1 MPKRRGK
8 SAASKQQKTPKSQI
22 EGTVL
27 IRACC
32 VEAGATRPKADD
44 ERFYHNKKK
53 LERLL
58 NAKIICK
65 EDDKENQSRSKTGDE
80 RFHHN
85 KEKLERALNAKIIC
99 KEDDKEDQSQ
109 SKTGDE
115 RFRHNKKKLERALNA
130 KIICKENDKEEQ
142 DDGEAIMKKLDK
154 WCKDN
159 TNYTRGMKIVFSA
172 YVL

>member
-1 MPKRRGK
+1 M
-8 SAASKQQKTPKSQI
+8 
-22 EGTVL
+22 EGMVL

-65 EDDKENQSRSKTGDE
+65 EDDKEDQSRSKTGDE
-80 RFHHN
+80 RFH
-85 KEKLERALNAKIIC
+85 
-99 KEDDKEDQSQ
+99 
-109 SKTGDE
+109 
-115 RFRHNKKKLERALNA
+115 HNKKKLERALNA

-159 TNYTRGMKIVFSA
+159 TNYTRGMNIVFSA

>member
-1 MPKRRGK
+1 MAKRRGK
-8 SAASKQQKTPKSQI
+8 SAAAKQQKTPKNPF
-22 EGTVL
+22 EGAVL

-32 VEAGATRPKADD
+32 GCAGAKPTRPKEEEG
-44 ERFYHNKKK
+44 ERTFYHNKKK

-65 EDDKENQSRSKTGDE
+65 EDDKEDQSR
-80 RFHHN
+80 
-85 KEKLERALNAKIIC
+85 
-99 KEDDKEDQSQ
+99 

-142 DDGEAIMKKLDK
+142 DDGEAIMKKLDQ

-159 TNYTRGMKIVFSA
+159 TNYNRGRKIVFSA

>member
-65 EDDKENQSRSKTGDE
+65 EDDKEDQSRSKTGDE
-80 RFHHN
+80 RFH
-85 KEKLERALNAKIIC
+85 
-99 KEDDKEDQSQ
+99 
-109 SKTGDE
+109 
-115 RFRHNKKKLERALNA
+115 HNKKKLERALNA

-142 DDGEAIMKKLDK
+142 DDAEAIMKKLDK

>member
-8 SAASKQQKTPKSQI
+8 SAAAKQQKTPKNPF
-22 EGTVL
+22 EGAVL

-32 VEAGATRPKADD
+32 AGAKATRPKEDG
-44 ERFYHNKKK
+44 ERIYHNKKK

-65 EDDKENQSRSKTGDE
+65 EDDKEDQSRSKTGDE
-80 RFHHN
+80 RFH
-85 KEKLERALNAKIIC
+85 
-99 KEDDKEDQSQ
+99 
-109 SKTGDE
+109 
-115 RFRHNKKKLERALNA
+115 HNKKKLERALNA

-142 DDGEAIMKKLDK
+142 DDAAAEEQDDDDAIMKKLDK
-154 WCKDN
+154 LFNPPSGCNRCKDR

>member
-32 VEAGATRPKADD
+32 VEGGATRPKADD

-65 EDDKENQSRSKTGDE
+65 EDDKEDQSRSKTGDE

-85 KEKLERALNAKIIC
+85 KE
-99 KEDDKEDQSQ
+99 
-109 SKTGDE
+109 
-115 RFRHNKKKLERALNA
+115 KLERALNA

>member
-1 MPKRRGK
+1 M
-8 SAASKQQKTPKSQI
+8 
-22 EGTVL
+22 EGMVL

-65 EDDKENQSRSKTGDE
+65 EDDKEDQSRSKTGDE

-85 KEKLERALNAKIIC
+85 KE
-99 KEDDKEDQSQ
+99 
-109 SKTGDE
+109 
-115 RFRHNKKKLERALNA
+115 KLERALNA

>member
-8 SAASKQQKTPKSQI
+8 SAASKQQKTPKTQF

-32 VEAGATRPKADD
+32 AGAKATRPKEDG

-65 EDDKENQSRSKTGDE
+65 EDEDEDKEDQPRSKTGDE
-80 RFHHN
+80 RCRHN
-85 KEKLERALNAKIIC
+85 KEKPERA
-99 KEDDKEDQSQ
+99 
-109 SKTGDE
+109 
-115 RFRHNKKKLERALNA
+115 
-130 KIICKENDKEEQ
+130 KEEQ
-142 DDGEAIMKKLDK
+142 DDAEAIIKRLDK

-159 TNYTRGMKIVFSA
+159 SNMNIVFSA

>member
-8 SAASKQQKTPKSQI
+8 SAASKQQKTPKSQF

-32 VEAGATRPKADD
+32 VDAGATRPKEDG

-65 EDDKENQSRSKTGDE
+65 EDDKEDQSRSKTGDE
-80 RFHHN
+80 RCHHN
-85 KEKLERALNAKIIC
+85 KEKPERAL
-99 KEDDKEDQSQ
+99 
-109 SKTGDE
+109 
-115 RFRHNKKKLERALNA
+115 
-130 KIICKENDKEEQ
+130 NDKEEQ
-142 DDGEAIMKKLDK
+142 DDAEAIIKKLDK

-159 TNYTRGMKIVFSA
+159 TNMNIVFSA

>member
-8 SAASKQQKTPKSQI
+8 SAASKQQKTPKSEI
-22 EGTVL
+22 KGAVL
-27 IRACC
+27 ISTRY
-32 VEAGATRPKADD
+32 VDGATRSKTDD

-65 EDDKENQSRSKTGDE
+65 EDDKEDQSRSKTGDE
-80 RFHHN
+80 RF
-85 KEKLERALNAKIIC
+85 C
-99 KEDDKEDQSQ
+99 
-109 SKTGDE
+109 
-115 RFRHNKKKLERALNA
+115 HNKKKLERALNA
-130 KIICKENDKEEQ
+130 KIICKEDDAEDQ
-142 DDGEAIMKKLDK
+142 DDATMKKPEKLFNPPSGCNR
-154 WCKDN
+154 CKDR

>member
-8 SAASKQQKTPKSQI
+8 GKSTASKHQKTPKCETLRNI
-22 EGTVL
+22 KGPVL
-27 IRACC
+27 ITTRY
-32 VEAGATRPKADD
+32 VDDATRFKTDD
-44 ERFYHNKKK
+44 ERFCHNKK
-53 LERLL
+53 
-58 NAKIICK
+58 
-65 EDDKENQSRSKTGDE
+65 
-80 RFHHN
+80 
-85 KEKLERALNAKIIC
+85 KLERALNAKIIC
-99 KEDDKEDQSQ
+99 KEDDAEDQSR

-142 DDGEAIMKKLDK
+142 PLHAEAIIKRLDQ

-159 TNYTRGMKIVFSA
+159 TNYNRGRKIVFSA

>member
-8 SAASKQQKTPKSQI
+8 SAASKQQKTPKSEI
-22 EGTVL
+22 KETVL
-27 IRACC
+27 IGGRY
-32 VEAGATRPKADD
+32 VDGATRSKTDD
-44 ERFYHNKKK
+44 ERFWHNKK
-53 LERLL
+53 
-58 NAKIICK
+58 
-65 EDDKENQSRSKTGDE
+65 
-80 RFHHN
+80 
-85 KEKLERALNAKIIC
+85 KLERALNAKIIC
-99 KEDDKEDQSQ
+99 KEDDKEDQSR

-115 RFRHNKKKLERALNA
+115 RFHHNKEKLERALNA

>member
-8 SAASKQQKTPKSQI
+8 SAASKQQKTPKSEI
-22 EGTVL
+22 KGAVL
-27 IRACC
+27 ISTRY
-32 VEAGATRPKADD
+32 VDGATRSKTDD
-44 ERFYHNKKK
+44 ERFCHNKK
-53 LERLL
+53 
-58 NAKIICK
+58 
-65 EDDKENQSRSKTGDE
+65 
-80 RFHHN
+80 
-85 KEKLERALNAKIIC
+85 KLERALNAKIIC

-115 RFRHNKKKLERALNA
+115 RFHHNKKKLERALNA

-142 DDGEAIMKKLDK
+142 DDAAAEEQDDDDAIMKKLDK
-154 WCKDN
+154 LFNPPSGCNRCKDR

>member
-8 SAASKQQKTPKSQI
+8 STASKQQKTPKSQI

-27 IRACC
+27 IGARF
-32 VEAGATRPKADD
+32 VDGGATRPKADD

-65 EDDKENQSRSKTGDE
+65 EDDKEDQSRSKTGDE

-85 KEKLERALNAKIIC
+85 KEKLE
-99 KEDDKEDQSQ
+99 
-109 SKTGDE
+109 
-115 RFRHNKKKLERALNA
+115 HALNA

-142 DDGEAIMKKLDK
+142 DDAAAEEQDDDDAIMKKLDK
-154 WCKDN
+154 LFNPPSGCNRCKDR

>member
-8 SAASKQQKTPKSQI
+8 SAASKQQKTPKSEI
-22 EGTVL
+22 KGAVL
-27 IRACC
+27 ISTRY
-32 VEAGATRPKADD
+32 VDGATRSKTDD
-44 ERFYHNKKK
+44 ERFCHNKK
-53 LERLL
+53 
-58 NAKIICK
+58 
-65 EDDKENQSRSKTGDE
+65 
-80 RFHHN
+80 
-85 KEKLERALNAKIIC
+85 KLERALNAKIIC
-99 KEDDKEDQSQ
+99 KEDDAEDQSR

>member
-8 SAASKQQKTPKSQI
+8 SAASKQQKTPKSEI
-22 EGTVL
+22 KGAVL
-27 IRACC
+27 IGARY
-32 VEAGATRPKADD
+32 VDGATRSKTDD

-65 EDDKENQSRSKTGDE
+65 EDDKEDQSRSKTGDE

-85 KEKLERALNAKIIC
+85 KE
-99 KEDDKEDQSQ
+99 
-109 SKTGDE
+109 
-115 RFRHNKKKLERALNA
+115 KLERALNA

>member
-8 SAASKQQKTPKSQI
+8 SAAAKQQKTPKNPF
-22 EGTVL
+22 EGAVL

-32 VEAGATRPKADD
+32 AGAKATRPKEDG
-44 ERFYHNKKK
+44 ERIYHNKKK

-65 EDDKENQSRSKTGDE
+65 EDDKEDQSRSKTGDE

-85 KEKLERALNAKIIC
+85 KE
-99 KEDDKEDQSQ
+99 
-109 SKTGDE
+109 
-115 RFRHNKKKLERALNA
+115 KLERALNA

>member
-32 VEAGATRPKADD
+32 VDCGGATRPKADD

-65 EDDKENQSRSKTGDE
+65 EDDNEDQSRSKTGDE

-99 KEDDKEDQSQ
+99 KE
-109 SKTGDE
+109 
-115 RFRHNKKKLERALNA
+115 
-130 KIICKENDKEEQ
+130 NDKEEQ
-142 DDGEAIMKKLDK
+142 DDGEAIMKKIDK

-159 TNYTRGMKIVFSA
+159 TNYTRGMNIVFSA

>member
-32 VEAGATRPKADD
+32 VDGGATRPKADD

-65 EDDKENQSRSKTGDE
+65 EDDKEDQSRSKTGDE

-99 KEDDKEDQSQ
+99 KE
-109 SKTGDE
+109 
-115 RFRHNKKKLERALNA
+115 
-130 KIICKENDKEEQ
+130 NDKEEQ
-142 DDGEAIMKKLDK
+142 DDAAAEEQDDDDAIMKKLDK
-154 WCKDN
+154 LFNPPSGCNRCKDR

>member
-8 SAASKQQKTPKSQI
+8 SAASKQQKTPKSQF

-32 VEAGATRPKADD
+32 VDAGATRPKEDG

-65 EDDKENQSRSKTGDE
+65 EDDKEDQSRSKTGDE

-85 KEKLERALNAKIIC
+85 KEKLERALN
-99 KEDDKEDQSQ
+99 
-109 SKTGDE
+109 
-115 RFRHNKKKLERALNA
+115 
-130 KIICKENDKEEQ
+130 DKEEQ
-142 DDGEAIMKKLDK
+142 DDAEAIMKKLDK

>member
-65 EDDKENQSRSKTGDE
+65 EDDKEDQSRSKTGDE

-99 KEDDKEDQSQ
+99 KE
-109 SKTGDE
+109 
-115 RFRHNKKKLERALNA
+115 
-130 KIICKENDKEEQ
+130 NDKEEQ
-142 DDGEAIMKKLDK
+142 DDAAAEEQDDDDAIMKKLDK
-154 WCKDN
+154 LFNPPSGCNRCKDR

>member
-99 KEDDKEDQSQ
+99 KE
-109 SKTGDE
+109 
-115 RFRHNKKKLERALNA
+115 
-130 KIICKENDKEEQ
+130 NDKEEQ
-142 DDGEAIMKKLDK
+142 DDAEAIMKRLDQ

-159 TNYTRGMKIVFSA
+159 TNYNRGRKIVFSA

>member
-27 IRACC
+27 IGARY
-32 VEAGATRPKADD
+32 VDGGATRPKADD

-65 EDDKENQSRSKTGDE
+65 EDDKEDQSRSKTGDE
-80 RFHHN
+80 RFH
-85 KEKLERALNAKIIC
+85 
-99 KEDDKEDQSQ
+99 
-109 SKTGDE
+109 
-115 RFRHNKKKLERALNA
+115 HNKKKLERALNA

-142 DDGEAIMKKLDK
+142 DDAIAEEQDDDDAIMKKLDK
-154 WCKDN
+154 LFNPPSGCNRCKDR

>member
-32 VEAGATRPKADD
+32 VDGGATRPKADD

-65 EDDKENQSRSKTGDE
+65 EDDKEDQSRSKTGDE
-80 RFHHN
+80 RFH
-85 KEKLERALNAKIIC
+85 
-99 KEDDKEDQSQ
+99 
-109 SKTGDE
+109 
-115 RFRHNKKKLERALNA
+115 HNKKKLERALNA

-142 DDGEAIMKKLDK
+142 DDGEAIMKRLDK

>member
-8 SAASKQQKTPKSQI
+8 SAASKQQKTPKSQF
-22 EGTVL
+22 EGRVL
-27 IRACC
+27 IRGCC
-32 VEAGATRPKADD
+32 VDAGATRPKEDG

-65 EDDKENQSRSKTGDE
+65 EDDKEDQSRSKTGDE

-99 KEDDKEDQSQ
+99 KE
-109 SKTGDE
+109 
-115 RFRHNKKKLERALNA
+115 
-130 KIICKENDKEEQ
+130 NDKEEQ
-142 DDGEAIMKKLDK
+142 DDAIAEEQDDDAIMKKLDK
-154 WCKDN
+154 LFNPPSGCNKCKDR

>member
-8 SAASKQQKTPKSQI
+8 SAASKQQKTPKSEI
-22 EGTVL
+22 KGAVL
-27 IRACC
+27 IGARY
-32 VEAGATRPKADD
+32 VDGGATRSKTDD

-65 EDDKENQSRSKTGDE
+65 EDDKEDQSRSKTGDE

-85 KEKLERALNAKIIC
+85 KE
-99 KEDDKEDQSQ
+99 
-109 SKTGDE
+109 
-115 RFRHNKKKLERALNA
+115 KLERALNA

>member
-32 VEAGATRPKADD
+32 VDGGATRPKADD

-65 EDDKENQSRSKTGDE
+65 EDDKEDQSRSKTGDE
-80 RFHHN
+80 RFH
-85 KEKLERALNAKIIC
+85 
-99 KEDDKEDQSQ
+99 
-109 SKTGDE
+109 
-115 RFRHNKKKLERALNA
+115 HNKKKLERALNA